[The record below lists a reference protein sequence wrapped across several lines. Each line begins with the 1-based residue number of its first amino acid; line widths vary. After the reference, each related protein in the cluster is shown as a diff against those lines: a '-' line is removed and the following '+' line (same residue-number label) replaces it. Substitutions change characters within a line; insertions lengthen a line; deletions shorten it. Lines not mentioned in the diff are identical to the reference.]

1 MTKLTPGVEGKKVKG
16 KLEGSV
22 GEGVQKGKGLPDV
35 GREEAEVESKCKC
48 KSPS

>member
-22 GEGVQKGKGLPDV
+22 GEGVQKGRVCQMLA
-35 GREEAEVESKCKC
+35 GRRRR
-48 KSPS
+48 